1 MKKFFILLTGLFLI
15 TGCQTQEEIRKQ
27 KEQEELN
34 KIKEEV
40 AQTEV
45 PESTKEW
52 LIKTKTENVLTILC
66 ITSSKK
72 CSNLKTTI
80 EEIQKEYKLTTF
92 FINIDELTEEEKN
105 IYKTTYEL
113 NDYTG
118 YLPYIIVTKKDKY
131 ITSIKD
137 TIDKKEILNILMKNK
152 LINSDIDISTQNDE
166 NKKVSE

>member
-72 CSNLKTTI
+72 CSNL
-80 EEIQKEYKLTTF
+80 TTF
-92 FINIDELTEEEKN
+92 FLNIDELTEEEKN